1 MNHLPAVSIATRVNA
16 LAAAAIVTLT
26 MLSGIDALALAQ
38 GSAAQIAL
46 AAAAQ
51 SA

>member
-26 MLSGIDALALAQ
+26 LLSGIDALALAQ
-38 GSAAQIAL
+38 GSAAQIAQ